1 MHFSSFLSY
10 LQLHINFFFEIDYFN
25 TADRVLLW
33 SSTLSIFCRM
43 QKRTCLLSKSY
54 SSIYGKFI
62 LSANV
67 EVDLCP
73 NVSFATLDFLDLE
86 NTITTVF
93 SWQAR
98 LWLLTLGSPI
108 LVNGEEFQN
117 IEIHT
122 TSEKRRDHQKMVLI
136 DQNRNTAKMST
147 GN

>member
-1 MHFSSFLSY
+1 
-10 LQLHINFFFEIDYFN
+10 
-25 TADRVLLW
+25 
-33 SSTLSIFCRM
+33 M

-93 SWQAR
+93 S
-98 LWLLTLGSPI
+98 
-108 LVNGEEFQN
+108 
-117 IEIHT
+117 
-122 TSEKRRDHQKMVLI
+122 
-136 DQNRNTAKMST
+136 
-147 GN
+147 